1 MNHIFSKLIYLVI
14 IIFISGCSVSG
25 YQSYYKE
32 YPITKEL
39 HNNKD
44 AQFLKDGEVPQVYY
58 SDNLNADMTKM
69 ASKHYLPIGYS
80 SFNGKLSDVS
90 EVIEQAKKVKAVLV
104 LYTKKY
110 TNTQNVS
117 GAYMIPQTN
126 YMSGSAYGTG
136 GYATFQGTQ
145 TTNTLVPYSINQ
157 SRFDQEAVF
166 FIKGLKKFR
175 FGIHAEDISRD
186 KRIELGET
194 GALVTLIFENTPAYN
209 SDILVNDIIT
219 YVDGIKI
226 KDYNHLKTILADYS
240 LDKKNIIF
248 KVLRGKEEKDIIL
261 TLD

>member
-1 MNHIFSKLIYLVI
+1 MLLMT
-14 IIFISGCSVSG
+14 GCSASG

-44 AQFLKDGEVPQVYY
+44 AQFLKDGETPQVYY
-58 SDNLNADMTKM
+58 SDNINADMAKM
-69 ASKHYLPIGYS
+69 ASKYYFPIGYS
-80 SFNGKLSDVS
+80 SFNGKQSDES
-90 EVIEQAKKVKAVLV
+90 EVIEQAKKVKAVLA

-117 GAYMIPQTN
+117 GAYMVPQTN

-157 SRFDQEAVF
+157 TRFDQEAVF
-166 FIKGLKKFR
+166 FVKGLKKLR
-175 FGIHAEDISRD
+175 FGINAEDISRD

-194 GALVTLIFENTPAYN
+194 GALVTLIYEHSPAYN

-226 KDYNHLKTILADYS
+226 KDHNHLKTVLADYS
-240 LDKKNIIF
+240 LDKK
-248 KVLRGKEEKDIIL
+248 IL
-261 TLD
+261 FLKF